1 VYFRAHKHGSE
12 KYMWLYLDTNKSWS
26 LNRKTKEMQE
36 RSPKSFLRHTITT
49 AVVDG
54 TLPHE
59 MPAGKW
65 KVWDGTAWKVQPS
78 VSVSPIE

>member
-1 VYFRAHKHGSE
+1 MYFRAHKHGSE